1 MTFGL
6 TRRPASNVPPLTAF
20 PSVAS
25 LFGELLNDPFF
36 AEVRSLGPVQTTG
49 TLAVDVSEDEK
60 SLIVRASLP
69 GYRKE
74 EIEVEVHDRVL
85 SIKAEHAEEEEEK
98 NERYHRRERR
108 FGSVSRL
115 ISLPDSVNENDVTAD
130 LKEGVLTLRLA
141 KNPKEQPRKVQ
152 IV

>member
-1 MTFGL
+1 MTFGIA
-6 TRRPASNVPPLTAF
+6 RRPATPTLTTF

-25 LFGELLNDPFF
+25 LFSDLLNDPFF
-36 AEVRSLGPVQTTG
+36 SEARAMGPAVSAG
-49 TLAVDVSEDEK
+49 TLAVDVSEDEQ

-74 EIEVEVHDRVL
+74 EIDIEVHDNVL
-85 SIKAEHAEEEEEK
+85 SIKAEHAEETEEK

-115 ISLPDSVNENDVTAD
+115 ISLPDTVNGDDVKAE

-141 KNPKEQPRKVQ
+141 KAPQEHPRKVQ
-152 IV
+152 IS